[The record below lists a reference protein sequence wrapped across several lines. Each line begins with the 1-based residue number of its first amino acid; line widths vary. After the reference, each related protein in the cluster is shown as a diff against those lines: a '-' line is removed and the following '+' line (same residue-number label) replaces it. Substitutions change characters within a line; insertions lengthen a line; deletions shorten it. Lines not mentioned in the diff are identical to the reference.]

1 MHGSVASLLDLD
13 DELADAVAGDG
24 EAHARQTLDVR
35 VLHLPGGPWDPTA
48 VDLGAR
54 PMGMLVTEG
63 AILRRVRL
71 RHRAS
76 AELLG
81 AGDLLR
87 PWLGTPPPFAAD
99 WRVIEPASLALLD
112 RRAAVRLA
120 LHPEI
125 LLVLLE
131 REAARSRRMGE
142 RAVTAQLGSTEERL
156 EVELERLGERWGR
169 VGPHGILLRLPLTH
183 EVLGHLIGVRR
194 PAVTSALAR
203 MVRGGRLV
211 PLSGGGWLLP
221 APGGAG
227 TPEPGQEP
235 EPSAPAPEREPL
247 S

>member
-1 MHGSVASLLDLD
+1 MPGSVANLLDLD
-13 DELADAVAGDG
+13 DELADAVAGAG
-24 EAHARQTLDVR
+24 ETRAHPALDVR
-35 VLHLPGGPWDPTA
+35 ILHVPAGAWDPDA
-48 VDLGAR
+48 IDLGAR

-112 RRAAVRLA
+112 RRAAMRLA
-120 LHPEI
+120 QHPET

-131 REAARSRRMGE
+131 REAARSRRMAE
-142 RAVTAQLGSTEERL
+142 RAATAQLGTTDDRL
-156 EVELERLGERWGR
+156 GVELQRLGERWGR
-169 VGPHGILLRLPLTH
+169 VGPPGILLRLPLTH

-203 MVRGGRLV
+203 MVRDGRLV
-211 PLSGGGWLLP
+211 PLAGVGWLLP
-221 APGGAG
+221 
-227 TPEPGQEP
+227 TPAEGEPG
-235 EPSAPAPEREPL
+235 PA
-247 S
+247 